1 MKIYTKGGD
10 TGTTSLVGGTRVCKH
25 CTKIEAYGTIDELN
39 CFIGDLLIVMQSTPD
54 IELLNKIQN
63 WLFNIA
69 FFSLALLPLAVRF

>member
-39 CFIGDLLIVMQSTPD
+39 CFIGDLLTVMQTPPD
-54 IELLNKIQN
+54 IETEGVLLI
-63 WLFNIA
+63 
-69 FFSLALLPLAVRF
+69 